1 MASKRKLK
9 SLTIEKKL
17 ENLKEVDSGVK
28 KKTIAEKYEIPSS
41 TLSTIIK
48 NRASTVQFA
57 QEICNSANM
66 KRNRPRKNVN
76 LAVLKWFSSV
86 RNQNLPIAGPI
97 LKKKALQFAESL
109 GEETFKASTG
119 WLDKFKKR

>member
-1 MASKRKLK
+1 M
-9 SLTIEKKL
+9 
-17 ENLKEVDSGVK
+17 DF
-28 KKTIAEKYEIPSS
+28 
-41 TLSTIIK
+41 
-48 NRASTVQFA
+48 TVQFA

-66 KRNRPRKNVN
+66 KRNRPRKKVN

-86 RNQNLPIAGPI
+86 RNQNLPISSPI

-119 WLDKFKKR
+119 WLDKFKKRQVKVL

>member
-9 SLTIEKKL
+9 SLTIEKKS
-17 ENLKEVDSGVK
+17 EILKEVDSGVK
-28 KKTIAEKYEIPSS
+28 KKAIAEKYEIPPS

-48 NRASTVQFA
+48 NRTPTVQFA

-66 KRNRPRKNVN
+66 KRNRPRKKVN

-86 RNQNLPIAGPI
+86 RNQNLPISAPI
-97 LKKKALQFAESL
+97 LKKKVLQFAESL

>member
-1 MASKRKLK
+1 
-9 SLTIEKKL
+9 
-17 ENLKEVDSGVK
+17 VDSGVE

-48 NRASTVQFA
+48 NRTPTVQFA
-57 QEICNSANM
+57 QEICNAANM
-66 KRNRPRKNVN
+66 KRNRPRKKVN

-86 RNQNLPIAGPI
+86 RNQNLPISGPI